1 MIITIEDK
9 QFDTKDI
16 TQLYPAAVVKT
27 GHEDETTQMSLEWI
41 DLESKGKVEIVG
53 YGVFVNLGEEEKY
66 SFVFDTR
73 EEMDTDTDVEN
84 ILMKYLKQREDAKI
98 QFSDAGR
105 NDLVEKED
113 AEIAIVKVYLPE
125 PMNDEELESVLKGVI
140 ASVDA
145 QSMKDMG
152 KVMGAAKSAIGSRA
166 DGGRINQMVKKL
178 LS

>member
-1 MIITIEDK
+1 
-9 QFDTKDI
+9 
-16 TQLYPAAVVKT
+16 
-27 GHEDETTQMSLEWI
+27 MSLKDQI
-41 DLESKGKVEIVG
+41 KSDIKDAMRAKEII
-53 YGVFVNLGEEEKY
+53 KR
-66 SFVFDTR
+66 DTLR
-73 EEMDTDTDVEN
+73 NIQAAIKQIEVDERRDVTDTDIET
-84 ILMKYLKQREDAKI
+84 ILMRYLKQREDAKI

-113 AEIAIVKVYLPE
+113 TEIAIVKVYLPE
-125 PMNDEELESVLKGVI
+125 PMDDEELESVLKEI
-140 ASVDA
+140 IDSVGA